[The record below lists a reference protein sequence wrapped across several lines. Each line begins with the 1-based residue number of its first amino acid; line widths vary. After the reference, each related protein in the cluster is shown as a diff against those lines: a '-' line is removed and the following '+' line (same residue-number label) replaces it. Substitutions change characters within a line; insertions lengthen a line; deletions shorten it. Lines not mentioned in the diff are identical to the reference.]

1 MERFPFK
8 KVLGATLIDPEV
20 SRAMKAGRDALPDG
34 EYEYVC
40 RKVPKWDTDQMRK
53 YFHALCK
60 KFFKPMFK
68 QKGHP
73 YGERE
78 IKEYFKHKYGD
89 MDDMDMPIS
98 TSEYDF
104 DRYHAFLNDIADWT
118 RDNWGEELPLK
129 NEIEKDEIE

>member
-1 MERFPFK
+1 MYKFP
-8 KVLGATLIDPEV
+8 VMITSGQMHMDDDVRARMTQATRGA
-20 SRAMKAGRDALPDG
+20 KDG
-34 EYEYVC
+34 PYELLLREAVE
-40 RKVPKWDTDQMRK
+40 WDVTQMRK
-53 YFHALCK
+53 YFHVLCK
-60 KFFKPMFK
+60 NFFKPMFK

-104 DRYHAFLNDIADWT
+104 ARYLTFINDIKGWT
-118 RDNWGEELPLK
+118 RDNWAMELPVK
-129 NEIEKDEIE
+129 EEIE